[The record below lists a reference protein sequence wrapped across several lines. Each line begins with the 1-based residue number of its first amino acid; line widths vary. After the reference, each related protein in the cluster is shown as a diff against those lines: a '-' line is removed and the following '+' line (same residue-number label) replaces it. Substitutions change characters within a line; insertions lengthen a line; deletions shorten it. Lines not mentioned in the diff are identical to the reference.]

1 MNNEQRIMIK
11 GGSLPGCMAE
21 QQAQLA
27 TRPLTPASSVAALPA
42 GSSATPSAG
51 DSPRLHGRAA
61 SAACDQAATPLAWC
75 SEEVRHG

>member
-27 TRPLTPASSVAALPA
+27 TRPLAPASSVAALPA
-42 GSSATPSAG
+42 VSSATPSAG
-51 DSPRLHGRAA
+51 ATP
-61 SAACDQAATPLAWC
+61 ATPLAWC
-75 SEEVRHG
+75 SVEVCHG